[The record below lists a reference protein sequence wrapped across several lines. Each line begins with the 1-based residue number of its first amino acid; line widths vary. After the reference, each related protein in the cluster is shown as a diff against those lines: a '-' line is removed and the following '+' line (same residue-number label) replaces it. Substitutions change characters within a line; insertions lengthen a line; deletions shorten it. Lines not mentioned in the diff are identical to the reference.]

1 MTDSTGENQVSSPQR
16 DPAEL
21 HLPGFVAESE
31 VLPPSKGL
39 GWRLLALLVG
49 LGLVVGIAVAGGAAL
64 FAAIWPTTATM
75 CGASSSSDSGGGTC
89 SDVTLDQIAEF
100 SQIDLPA
107 ETDVESVQYATVEG
121 SFGLLYATVVLP
133 EGAADP
139 LRSGD
144 YRVAPTLSWAAEA
157 DALGLDNLLL
167 YQGVESTTGPGF
179 EAASG
184 QRTDGRTVILI
195 RVSREL

>member
-1 MTDSTGENQVSSPQR
+1 MTDSPE
-16 DPAEL
+16 EL
-21 HLPGFVAESE
+21 HLPGFIAESE

-49 LGLVVGIAVAGGAAL
+49 LGLLIGIAVAGGAAL
-64 FAAIWPTTATM
+64 FAALWPTTATL
-75 CGASSSSDSGGGTC
+75 CDVSSDTTTYASDASAATDGTC
-89 SDVTLDQIAEF
+89 SDVSLDQIAEF
-100 SQIDLPA
+100 SKIDLPA
-107 ETDVESVQYATVEG
+107 KTEVESVQYATVDG
-121 SFGLLYATVVLP
+121 SYGLLYATVVLP

-167 YQGVESTTGPGF
+167 YQGVESVTGPGF

-195 RVSREL
+195 RVNREL

>member
-1 MTDSTGENQVSSPQR
+1 MTDSPE
-16 DPAEL
+16 EL
-21 HLPGFVAESE
+21 HLPGFIAESE

-49 LGLVVGIAVAGGAAL
+49 LGLLIGIAVAGGAAL
-64 FAAIWPTTATM
+64 FTALWPTTATL
-75 CGASSSSDSGGGTC
+75 CDASSGTTSDVSDSSDATC
-89 SDVTLDQIAEF
+89 SDVSLEQIAEF
-100 SQIDLPA
+100 SKIDLPA
-107 ETDVESVQYATVEG
+107 ETEVESVHYATVDG
-121 SFGLLYATVVLP
+121 SYGLLYATVVLP

-144 YRVAPTLSWAAEA
+144 YRVVPTLSWAAEA
-157 DALGLDNLLL
+157 DALGLDNLVLF
-167 YQGVESTTGPGF
+167 QGVESVTGPGF

>member
-1 MTDSTGENQVSSPQR
+1 MTDSPE
-16 DPAEL
+16 EL

-49 LGLVVGIAVAGGAAL
+49 LGLVIGIAVAGGAAL
-64 FAAIWPTTATM
+64 FTAIWPTTATL
-75 CGASSSSDSGGGTC
+75 CDASDGTC
-89 SDVTLDQIAEF
+89 SDVSLDQIAEF

-107 ETDVESVQYATVEG
+107 EAEVESVQYATVEG
-121 SFGLLYATVVLP
+121 SYGLLYATVVLP

-139 LRSGD
+139 VRSGN

-167 YQGVESTTGPGF
+167 YQGVESVTGPDF

-184 QRTDGRTVILI
+184 QRADGRTVILI
-195 RVSREL
+195 RVSRAL

>member
-1 MTDSTGENQVSSPQR
+1 MTDSPE
-16 DPAEL
+16 EL
-21 HLPGFVAESE
+21 HLPGFIAESE
-31 VLPPSKGL
+31 VLPPGKGL

-49 LGLVVGIAVAGGAAL
+49 LGLLIGIAVAGGAAL
-64 FAAIWPTTATM
+64 FTALWPTTASL
-75 CGASSSSDSGGGTC
+75 CDASSDTSDGTC
-89 SDVTLDQIAEF
+89 SDVSLEQIAEF
-100 SQIDLPA
+100 SKIDLPA
-107 ETDVESVQYATVEG
+107 ETEVESVQYATVDG

-167 YQGVESTTGPGF
+167 YQGVESVTGLGF

-184 QRTDGRTVILI
+184 QRADGRTVILI
-195 RVSREL
+195 RVNREL